1 MSVNHV
7 PDGYH
12 AVQAYLIVQNADEAI
27 EWYKKV
33 FGAVERM
40 RLTGPG
46 GSVGHAELE
55 IGDSIIMLASEFPDM
70 DVYGPEH
77 FNGSPISMAIY
88 FEDVDTV
95 YQRAVDAG
103 ATAKRPVQD
112 QFYGDRS
119 GMIVDPFGHSWSLAT
134 HIEDVT
140 PEEVQK
146 RFDQMMSG
154 GNG

>member
-1 MSVNHV
+1 MSVKPV

-12 AVQAYLIVQNADEAI
+12 AVQAYLIVQNATEAI
-27 EWYKKV
+27 EWYKEV
-33 FGAVERM
+33 FGTEEQM

-46 GSVGHAELE
+46 GSVGHAELQ
-55 IGDSIIMLASEFPDM
+55 IGDSVVMLASEFPDM
-70 DVYGPEH
+70 EVYAPEH

-88 FEDVDTV
+88 LEDVDTV
-95 YQRAVDAG
+95 YQRAIDAG

-146 RFDQMMSG
+146 RFDQMMSA
-154 GNG
+154 GND